1 MTVED
6 ENGKPEEELE
16 VMKMVV
22 KENDQVT
29 LMNKPYL
36 SLHVLDGTFN
46 YQTMIMKG
54 VMGKNCVLVDI
65 GSTHNFIDVGV
76 AIKLGCIR
84 KKVPEL
90 KVLAAN
96 GEELRCNE
104 ICKGFRWSMHG
115 HSFVVYMLSL
125 PLGNYDLV
133 LGIQ

>member
-36 SLHVLDGTFN
+36 SLHALDGTFN

-54 VMGKNCVLVDI
+54 VVGKKIVCVS
-65 GSTHNFIDVGV
+65 GY
-76 AIKLGCIR
+76 R
-84 KKVPEL
+84 K
-90 KVLAAN
+90 
-96 GEELRCNE
+96 
-104 ICKGFRWSMHG
+104 
-115 HSFVVYMLSL
+115 YT
-125 PLGNYDLV
+125 
-133 LGIQ
+133 